1 MTQSAEEHSE
11 QSFPKRQL
19 LIAAQVLLFKALLY
33 WCSSEMHVLPTF
45 AQHENESPDM
55 QELANTMH
63 YFCNTVP
70 KL

>member
-45 AQHENESPDM
+45 DESPDM